1 MIRQR
6 SRIGRGVVASGVLVW
21 VVLLAGCVPARSQG
35 PDPGELFSHPDALGL
50 ARAVQDGQT
59 DEIARL
65 VAAGTDV
72 ESTGEHG
79 TTMLQ
84 WAVMTNS
91 IDGLSAL
98 LAAGA
103 DPDRTGHDG
112 DGPLHLAAFHSDPA
126 YLVMLLDAGA
136 DPDLRGEVTGGT
148 PLKQALLNNVDTTFH
163 RLLEAGADVTIA
175 DRNGDGPVH
184 VAARTNKGAALLA
197 LLEAG
202 ADPEA
207 VSGTATFQTHY
218 WGYRPQL
225 LNDRARAERV
235 RIIEWLDA
243 HDVPLDPRAE
253 QFREER

>member
-35 PDPGELFSHPDALGL
+35 PDPGELFSDPDALGL
-50 ARAVQDGQT
+50 ARAVQQGQT

-136 DPDLRGEVTGGT
+136 DPDLPNAITGASALDQAPQPGHPQRPGAHGAGLARGRSAACDETAERGDAACAPGHRRARGGG
-148 PLKQALLNNVDTTFH
+148 AVAGVCAGGVVRVCVVRH
-163 RLLEAGADVTIA
+163 GAVRRAGEAERGAGA
-175 DRNGDGPVH
+175 
-184 VAARTNKGAALLA
+184 
-197 LLEAG
+197 AG
-202 ADPEA
+202 
-207 VSGTATFQTHY
+207 
-218 WGYRPQL
+218 
-225 LNDRARAERV
+225 
-235 RIIEWLDA
+235 
-243 HDVPLDPRAE
+243 
-253 QFREER
+253 